1 MENTVRQ
8 DPRFRRAIADGD
20 YTRAVSIFLRIT
32 VGGETATM
40 DDQRAA
46 ASCVFDAIAK
56 KHEIEEKLLREGV

>member
-8 DPRFRRAIADGD
+8 DPRFRRAIVDGD

-32 VGGETATM
+32 VGCETATM

-46 ASCVFDAIAK
+46 ASCVFDAIAE
-56 KHEIEEKLLREGV
+56 KHEIEEKLAREGV